1 MSYLLFINIPKVKFW
16 QICLTSGDKFVPKLQ
31 PSKPNHTHR
40 ISNVL
45 SVRSKHCTESLVFV
59 WSSLLVP
66 VFEHYKEI
74 SPYGKSVPIWQ
85 DCLPGC
91 ERARKSHTLSR
102 TDLLITR
109 SHTNFALN
117 ICQAITHT
125 PFDPWH
131 PSLPFCEDSHVSS
144 SAVSL
149 PPLFWPNEDQQLPH
163 GAERWIS

>member
-1 MSYLLFINIPKVKFW
+1 MSYLLFINKVLADLPHFW
-16 QICLTSGDKFVPKLQ
+16 RQIVPKLQ

-66 VFEHYKEI
+66 VFEHYEEI
-74 SPYGKSVPIWQ
+74 ERPHMARLFAWLRKSKKI
-85 DCLPGC
+85 
-91 ERARKSHTLSR
+91 SHTL
-102 TDLLITR
+102 TDR
-109 SHTNFALN
+109 SSHYSLAHKLC
-117 ICQAITHT
+117 IEYMSSHHTHT
-125 PFDPWH
+125 LW
-131 PSLPFCEDSHVSS
+131 SLTPLFTLLWGFPCVL
-144 SAVSL
+144 VSL

>member
-66 VFEHYKEI
+66 VFEHYEEI
-74 SPYGKSVPIWQ
+74 ERPHMARLFAWLRKSKKI
-85 DCLPGC
+85 
-91 ERARKSHTLSR
+91 SHTL
-102 TDLLITR
+102 TDR
-109 SHTNFALN
+109 SSHYSLTHKLC
-117 ICQAITHT
+117 IEYMSSHHTHT
-125 PFDPWH
+125 HTH
-131 PSLPFCEDSHVSS
+131 PLIPDTPLYP
-144 SAVSL
+144 AVRI
-149 PPLFWPNEDQQLPH
+149 PMCPLQ
-163 GAERWIS
+163 R